1 VAAHHVIPVTEPSQ
15 VGEARRHAARLAA
28 ELGFGEVAAGAAAI
42 VVTELATNLAR
53 HARGGRL
60 LFAPNDGAI
69 EVLSLDDGPGMADVA
84 ACLRDGFS
92 TAGTPGNGL
101 GAIKRLATRFSVY
114 SLAGKGTVIGVQL
127 AAAAAPPAT
136 SGQRVPGYRI
146 GAVSLAAPGETACG
160 DAWRFR
166 QGGERAELLVVD
178 GLGHGPTAAEA
189 ADAAVAVFDGM
200 PGATP
205 SVILERAHRHLRTTR
220 GAAVAV
226 ATLDDSTRQIVFS
239 GAGNIAGRIISGVG
253 DRTLLSQHGTVG
265 FQVRHLQDMTY
276 DWPPHALLV
285 LHSDGIVTRWSP
297 ADAPGLLQCDPLVI
311 AGWLVR
317 EHLRGRDDATVA
329 VVQRIAA

>member
-1 VAAHHVIPVTEPSQ
+1 MAAHHVIPVTEPSQ
-15 VGEARRHAARLAA
+15 VGEARRHAARLSA
-28 ELGFGEVAAGAAAI
+28 ELGFNAVAAGEVAI

-60 LFAPNDGAI
+60 LLAPNDGAI

-101 GAIKRLATRFSVY
+101 GAIKRLATRFSVF
-114 SLAGKGTVIGVQL
+114 SLPGKGTVIGVQL
-127 AAAAAPPAT
+127 TAGATPAASA
-136 SGQRVPGYRI
+136 GYRI

-166 QGGERAELLVVD
+166 QDGERAELLVVD
-178 GLGHGPTAAEA
+178 GLGHGPIAAEA
-189 ADAAVAVFDGM
+189 ADAAVAVFDDM

-205 SVILERAHRHLRTTR
+205 SVILDRAHRNLRTTR
-220 GAAVAV
+220 GAAVAI

-265 FQVRHLQDMTY
+265 FQVRHLQDISY
-276 DWPPHALLV
+276 EWPPHALLV

>member
-1 VAAHHVIPVTEPSQ
+1 MAAHHVIAVTEPSQ
-15 VGEARRHAARLAA
+15 VGEARRHAARLAS
-28 ELGFGEVAAGAAAI
+28 ELGFGEVAAGEAAI

-60 LFAPNDGAI
+60 LFATSDDGAI
-69 EVLSLDDGPGMADVA
+69 ELLSLDDGPGMADVA

-101 GAIKRLATRFSVY
+101 GAVKRLATRFSIY
-114 SLAGKGTVIGVQL
+114 SLPGKGTVIGVRL
-127 AAAAAPPAT
+127 T
-136 SGQRVPGYRI
+136 SGAATPAPAGYRI

-166 QGGERAELLVVD
+166 QGGERAELLVAD
-178 GLGHGPTAAEA
+178 GLGHGPVAAEA
-189 ADAAVAVFDGM
+189 ADAAVVVFDDM

-205 SVILERAHRHLRTTR
+205 SVILERAHSRLRTTR
-220 GAAVAV
+220 GAAVAI
-226 ATLDDSTRQIVFS
+226 ATLDDRTRQIVFS

-311 AGWLVR
+311 AGWLIR
-317 EHLRGRDDATVA
+317 EHFRGHDDATVA

>member
-1 VAAHHVIPVTEPSQ
+1 VAANQVIAVTEPSQ
-15 VGEARRHAARLAA
+15 VGEARRHAARLSA
-28 ELGFGEVAAGAAAI
+28 ELGFDTVAAGEVAI

-60 LFAPNDGAI
+60 LFATSDGAI
-69 EVLSLDDGPGMADVA
+69 DVLSLDDGPGMADVEG
-84 ACLRDGFS
+84 CLRDGFS

-101 GAIKRLATRFSVY
+101 GAIKRLSTRFSVF
-114 SLAGKGTVIGVQL
+114 SLPGKGTVIGVQL
-127 AAAAAPPAT
+127 AAGAAPPAAT
-136 SGQRVPGYRI
+136 GFRI

-166 QGGERAELLVVD
+166 QGGGRAELLVVD

-189 ADAAVAVFDGM
+189 ADAAVAVFDDM

-220 GAAVAV
+220 GAAAAI

-265 FQVRHLQDMTY
+265 FQVRQLQDMNY
-276 DWPPHALLV
+276 EWPPHALLV
-285 LHSDGIVTRWSP
+285 LHSDGIVTRWSL

-311 AGWLVR
+311 AGWLIR
-317 EHLRGRDDATVA
+317 EHCRGRDDATVA

>member
-1 VAAHHVIPVTEPSQ
+1 MAAHQVIPVTEPSQ
-15 VGEARRHAARLAA
+15 VGEARRHAARLAS

-60 LFAPNDGAI
+60 LFATNDDGAI

-101 GAIKRLATRFSVY
+101 GAIQRLATRFSVF
-114 SLAGKGTVIGVQL
+114 SLPGKGTVIGVQL
-127 AAAAAPPAT
+127 AAGTAPPPA
-136 SGQRVPGYRI
+136 PAAYRI

-166 QGGERAELLVVD
+166 QNGERAELLVVD
-178 GLGHGPTAAEA
+178 GLGHGPVAAEA
-189 ADAAVAVFDGM
+189 ADAAVAVFDDM

-205 SVILERAHRHLRTTR
+205 SVILERAHRNLRTTR
-220 GAAVAV
+220 GAAVAI
-226 ATLDDSTRQIVFS
+226 ATLDDRTRQIVFS

-265 FQVRHLQDMTY
+265 FQVRQLQDISY

-297 ADAPGLLQCDPLVI
+297 TEAPGLLQCDPLVI

-317 EHLRGRDDATVA
+317 EYLRGRDDATVA